1 MTAVDVLRI
10 LGILAYGIFVGWIFY
25 KMMKSADANEE
36 NEESKDEEE
45 DLWKSIK

>member
-1 MTAVDVLRI
+1 MMGLVDVLRI

-36 NEESKDEEE
+36 NEEEEE
-45 DLWKSIK
+45 NENR